1 MVKKNS
7 TQCRDVSE
15 GKEGR
20 LKVKVAH
27 SAQDWRRAKEALGRE
42 HGLGAGSEAGD
53 RLCQLVMEEGKLAG
67 VLVWCAAAWHLKD
80 RDEAVGWDA
89 VTRSER
95 LKLVVQL
102 RRFLVLEEARRP
114 NLGSQCLGAGMSELV
129 AQWESEHGYRPLL
142 AESFS
147 DPETHAGTV
156 YKATNWTQAGTTK
169 GFSQD
174 HTDYY
179 VANGRPK
186 KLWLKEL
193 APHACALMSAR
204 ELPEACKGAL
214 VTRGGARS
222 PLKNAELKSL
232 RDAFA
237 EVPDPRHPKSRRH
250 PMKAMLSLI
259 ALGLLMGARD
269 VLDIWRK
276 VACLSQGQ
284 REAIGLRVR
293 EKQSKRLKMP
303 GYDALNDLLAAVDPN
318 AYASALTAWLQA
330 NAGVLPRS
338 LALDGKSV
346 GDGRCGMIVTLC
358 RHEDGRPVAMIP
370 ASGKKEDGEVSG
382 ARALLSDPQVDLL
395 NAIVTADPLHN
406 KEATVRVILEKGG
419 DYLIGT
425 KANTSKRL
433 KGAAQTLK
441 DAPFLSSVAKAS
453 TGASIPAKPPSSPS
467 RL

>member
-1 MVKKNS
+1 MVKKKS
-7 TQCRDVSE
+7 VKKGTGSDRRAGE
-15 GKEGR
+15 LE
-20 LKVKVAH
+20 VKVAH

-42 HGLGAGSEAGD
+42 HGLGAGNEAGD
-53 RLCQLVMEEGKLAG
+53 RLCQLVMGGGKLAG

-114 NLGSQCLGAGMSELV
+114 NLASQCLGAGMRELV

-147 DPETHAGTV
+147 DPESHAGTV
-156 YKATNWTQAGTTK
+156 YKATNWRQAGRTK

-179 VANGRPK
+179 IANGRPK

-193 APHACALMSAR
+193 APRAYELMSAR

-214 VTRGGARS
+214 VSRGGARS
-222 PLKNAELKSL
+222 PLKNAGLKSL
-232 RDAFA
+232 RDALA

-250 PMKAMLSLI
+250 PLPAMLALI

-276 VACLSQGQ
+276 VACLSQSQ

-293 EKQSKRLKMP
+293 DKQTKRLKMP
-303 GYDALNDLLAAVDPN
+303 GYDALNDLLAAVEPT
-318 AYASALTAWLQA
+318 AYARALTAWLQL

-370 ASGKKEDGEVSG
+370 ASGKKEDCEVSE
-382 ARALLSDPQVDLL
+382 ARAMLSDPQVELV
-395 NAIVTADPLHN
+395 NALVTADPLHN
-406 KEATVRVILEKGG
+406 KEAAVRVILEKGG
-419 DYLIGT
+419 DYLIGA
-425 KANTSKRL
+425 KENTSKRL
-433 KGAAQTLK
+433 EGATRAL
-441 DAPFLSSVAKAS
+441 DGSPFL
-453 TGASIPAKPPSSPS
+453 T
-467 RL
+467 

>member
-1 MVKKNS
+1 MVKKKAARNGGDS
-7 TQCRDVSE
+7 DRRAGE
-15 GKEGR
+15 LE
-20 LKVKVAH
+20 VKVAH

-53 RLCQLVMEEGKLAG
+53 RLCQLVMEGGKLAG

-102 RRFLVLEEARRP
+102 RRFLVLGEARRP
-114 NLGSQCLGAGMSELV
+114 NLASQCLGAGMRELV
-129 AQWESEHGYRPLL
+129 VQWESEHGYRPLL

-147 DPETHAGTV
+147 DPESHAGTV
-156 YKATNWTQAGTTK
+156 YKATNWRRAGTTK

-179 VANGRPK
+179 IPNGRPK

-193 APHACALMSAR
+193 APRACELMSAR

-214 VTRGGARS
+214 VSRGGARS
-222 PLKNAELKSL
+222 PLKQAGLKSL
-232 RDAFA
+232 RDALA
-237 EVPDPRHPKSRRH
+237 QVPDPRHPKSRRH
-250 PMKAMLSLI
+250 PLPALLALI

-269 VLDIWRK
+269 ALDIWRK
-276 VACLSQGQ
+276 VACLSQSQ

-293 EKQSKRLKMP
+293 DKQTKRLKMP
-303 GYDALNDLLAAVDPN
+303 GYDALNDLLAAVEPA
-318 AYASALTAWLQA
+318 AYARALTAWLQA

-338 LALDGKSV
+338 LALDGKCV
-346 GDGRCGMIVTLC
+346 GDGRCGMILTLC
-358 RHEDGRPVAMIP
+358 RHESGRPVAMIP
-370 ASGKKEDGEVSG
+370 ASGKKEDCEVSG
-382 ARALLSDPQVDLL
+382 ARALLSDPQVELV
-395 NAIVTADPLHN
+395 NALVTADPLHN

-425 KANTSKRL
+425 KENTSKRL
-433 KGAAQTLK
+433 EGATRALDGT
-441 DAPFLSSVAKAS
+441 PFL
-453 TGASIPAKPPSSPS
+453 T
-467 RL
+467 

>member
-1 MVKKNS
+1 MVKKQAS
-7 TQCRDVSE
+7 KKD
-15 GKEGR
+15 GR
-20 LKVKVAH
+20 SGRSAGELEIKVAH
-27 SAQDWRRAKEALGRE
+27 SAADWRKAKEALGRE

-102 RRFLVLEEARRP
+102 RRFLVLEGACRP
-114 NLGSQCLGAGMSELV
+114 NLASQCLGLGIRVLV
-129 AQWESEHGYRPLL
+129 EQWEVEHGYRPLL

-147 DPETHAGTV
+147 DPESHAGTV
-156 YKATNWTQAGTTK
+156 YKATNWEAAGTTK
-169 GFSQD
+169 GYSQD

-179 VANGRPK
+179 IPNGRPK
-186 KLWLKEL
+186 KLWLKAL
-193 APHACALMSAR
+193 APRAYELMCAR
-204 ELPEACKGAL
+204 ELPEACRGA
-214 VTRGGARS
+214 VVARGGARS
-222 PLKNAELKSL
+222 ALKNGGLKSL
-232 RDAFA
+232 RDAFL

-250 PMKAMLSLI
+250 PLPAMLGLI

-276 VACLSQGQ
+276 VACLSQRQ

-293 EKQSKRLKMP
+293 DKQSGRLKMP
-303 GYDALNDLLAAVDPN
+303 GYDALNDLLAAVDPPS
-318 AYASALTAWLQA
+318 YARALTAWLQA
-330 NAGVLPRS
+330 NAGVLPRT

-370 ASGKKEDGEVSG
+370 ARGKKEDCEVSE
-382 ARALLSDPQVDLL
+382 ARALLSDPQVELV
-395 NAIVTADPLHN
+395 NALITADPLHN
-406 KEATVRVILEKGG
+406 KEATARVILEKGG

-425 KANTSKRL
+425 KENTSRRL
-433 KGAAQTLK
+433 EAATRALEGS
-441 DAPFLSSVAKAS
+441 PFLS
-453 TGASIPAKPPSSPS
+453 
-467 RL
+467 

>member
-1 MVKKNS
+1 VVKKK
-7 TQCRDVSE
+7 TAQKVGVIAGVE
-15 GKEGR
+15 GKLE
-20 LKVKVAH
+20 VKVAH

-114 NLGSQCLGAGMSELV
+114 NLASRCLGAGMRELV

-147 DPETHAGTV
+147 DPESHAGTV

-179 VANGRPK
+179 IANGRPK

-193 APHACALMSAR
+193 APRAYELMSAR

-222 PLKNAELKSL
+222 PLKNAGLKSL
-232 RDAFA
+232 RDALA
-237 EVPDPRHPKSRRH
+237 KVPDPRHPKSRRH
-250 PMKAMLSLI
+250 PLPAMLTLI

-276 VACLSQGQ
+276 VACLSQSQ

-293 EKQSKRLKMP
+293 HKQTKHLKMP
-303 GYDALNDLLAAVDPN
+303 GYDALNDLLAAVEPT
-318 AYASALTAWLQA
+318 AYARALTAWLQA

-370 ASGKKEDGEVSG
+370 ASGKKEDCEVSE
-382 ARALLSDPQVDLL
+382 ARTLLSDPQVELV
-395 NAIVTADPLHN
+395 NALVTADPLHN

-425 KANTSKRL
+425 KQNTSKRL
-433 KGAAQTLK
+433 EGATRALEGS
-441 DAPFLSSVAKAS
+441 PFL
-453 TGASIPAKPPSSPS
+453 T
-467 RL
+467 